1 MVRFATLWGEIGGF
15 GALYLQKKVTME
27 NRAKVQSRRGKGL
40 KFDQEWKDAVDRL
53 PKHYRDEI
61 CAAIEAYQRDLTVI
75 EVSEGVPRAIFMLIM
90 PTIRRRYRARELR
103 RLARERKAAS
113 SRRQATEQR
122 PSIVRNISA
131 QPNPAV
137 QPKSAMQSDSMKH
150 PKSAVHPRPAM
161 QPDPVVH
168 PKSAMQSKPAVQ
180 SKSVMHLNPA
190 VHPKSAMQS
199 DSEKVVK
206 QPESASPA
214 PVTVPSS
221 QQSAPVSDSAVQ
233 PRPAPAAVNTPAVG
247 QPGKSTLEKLIAHS
261 SRHRNRHR
269 RR

>member
-1 MVRFATLWGEIGGF
+1 
-15 GALYLQKKVTME
+15 ME

-131 QPNPAV
+131 HPNPSMQHNPAV
-137 QPKSAMQSDSMKH
+137 QSAPVAQPK
-150 PKSAVHPRPAM
+150 
-161 QPDPVVH
+161 PVT
-168 PKSAMQSKPAVQ
+168 
-180 SKSVMHLNPA
+180 
-190 VHPKSAMQS
+190 
-199 DSEKVVK
+199 VVR
-206 QPESASPA
+206 QPESASPV
-214 PVTVPSS
+214 PVTVLGS
-221 QQSAPVSDSAVQ
+221 QQSAPVKQ
-233 PRPAPAAVNTPAVG
+233 PAPAAVNTPAAG

-261 SRHRNRHR
+261 SRRRNRHKHR
-269 RR
+269 R

>member
-1 MVRFATLWGEIGGF
+1 M
-15 GALYLQKKVTME
+15 
-27 NRAKVQSRRGKGL
+27 

-131 QPNPAV
+131 QPKPAVHPAPVKQPNPAMHPSHAVQPDPMEQPNPAMQPNPAV
-137 QPKSAMQSDSMKH
+137 QSAPVK
-150 PKSAVHPRPAM
+150 
-161 QPDPVVH
+161 QP
-168 PKSAMQSKPAVQ
+168 
-180 SKSVMHLNPA
+180 NN
-190 VHPKSAMQS
+190 
-199 DSEKVVK
+199 

-214 PVTVPSS
+214 PVTVPSG
-221 QQSAPVSDSAVQ
+221 QQSVPMAE
-233 PRPAPAAVNTPAVG
+233 PAPAAVNTPAAG
-247 QPGKSTLEKLIAHS
+247 QSGKSTLEKLIAHS
-261 SRHRNRHR
+261 SRRRNRHKHR
-269 RR
+269 R

>member
-1 MVRFATLWGEIGGF
+1 
-15 GALYLQKKVTME
+15 ME

-131 QPNPAV
+131 QPKPAVHPAPVKQPKPAV
-137 QPKSAMQSDSMKH
+137 QPKSAMQSAPVK
-150 PKSAVHPRPAM
+150 
-161 QPDPVVH
+161 QP
-168 PKSAMQSKPAVQ
+168 
-180 SKSVMHLNPA
+180 NN
-190 VHPKSAMQS
+190 
-199 DSEKVVK
+199 
-206 QPESASPA
+206 QPESASPV
-214 PVTVPSS
+214 PVTVLGN
-221 QQSAPVSDSAVQ
+221 QKSAPVAE
-233 PRPAPAAVNTPAVG
+233 PAPAYVNTPAAG
-247 QPGKSTLEKLIAHS
+247 QPGKSTLEKHIAHS
-261 SRHRNRHR
+261 SRRRNRHR
-269 RR
+269 RH

>member
-1 MVRFATLWGEIGGF
+1 M
-15 GALYLQKKVTME
+15 
-27 NRAKVQSRRGKGL
+27 

-131 QPNPAV
+131 HPNPA
-137 QPKSAMQSDSMKH
+137 MQSAPVK
-150 PKSAVHPRPAM
+150 
-161 QPDPVVH
+161 QP
-168 PKSAMQSKPAVQ
+168 
-180 SKSVMHLNPA
+180 NN
-190 VHPKSAMQS
+190 
-199 DSEKVVK
+199 

-214 PVTVPSS
+214 PVTVPSG
-221 QQSAPVSDSAVQ
+221 QQSVPMAE
-233 PRPAPAAVNTPAVG
+233 PAPAAVNTPAAG

-261 SRHRNRHR
+261 SRRRNRHKHR
-269 RR
+269 R

>member
-1 MVRFATLWGEIGGF
+1 
-15 GALYLQKKVTME
+15 ME

-131 QPNPAV
+131 QP
-137 QPKSAMQSDSMKH
+137 K
-150 PKSAVHPRPAM
+150 
-161 QPDPVVH
+161 
-168 PKSAMQSKPAVQ
+168 
-180 SKSVMHLNPA
+180 PA
-190 VHPKSAMQS
+190 VHPAP
-199 DSEKVVK
+199 VK
-206 QPESASPA
+206 QPNNQPESASPA
-214 PVTVPSS
+214 PVTVPSG
-221 QQSAPVSDSAVQ
+221 QQSVPMAE
-233 PRPAPAAVNTPAVG
+233 PAPAAVNTPAAG

-261 SRHRNRHR
+261 SRRRNRHKHR
-269 RR
+269 R

>member
-1 MVRFATLWGEIGGF
+1 
-15 GALYLQKKVTME
+15 ME

-113 SRRQATEQR
+113 SRRQVTEQR

-131 QPNPAV
+131 QPKPAVHPAPVKQPKPAV
-137 QPKSAMQSDSMKH
+137 QPKSAMQSAPVK
-150 PKSAVHPRPAM
+150 
-161 QPDPVVH
+161 QP
-168 PKSAMQSKPAVQ
+168 
-180 SKSVMHLNPA
+180 NN
-190 VHPKSAMQS
+190 
-199 DSEKVVK
+199 
-206 QPESASPA
+206 QPESASPV
-214 PVTVPSS
+214 PVTVLGN
-221 QQSAPVSDSAVQ
+221 QKSAPVAE
-233 PRPAPAAVNTPAVG
+233 PAPAYVNTPAAG

-261 SRHRNRHR
+261 SRRRNRHR
-269 RR
+269 RH

>member
-1 MVRFATLWGEIGGF
+1 
-15 GALYLQKKVTME
+15 ME

-113 SRRQATEQR
+113 SRRQVTEQR

-131 QPNPAV
+131 QPNPAMHPKLAMQSMPVKQPKPVMPPKPSMQSDPVV
-137 QPKSAMQSDSMKH
+137 QPKLAMQSD
-150 PKSAVHPRPAM
+150 
-161 QPDPVVH
+161 PV
-168 PKSAMQSKPAVQ
+168 
-180 SKSVMHLNPA
+180 
-190 VHPKSAMQS
+190 
-199 DSEKVVK
+199 KVVR
-206 QPESASPA
+206 QPESVSPI
-214 PVTVPSS
+214 PVTVLGS
-221 QQSAPVSDSAVQ
+221 QQSAPVKQ
-233 PRPAPAAVNTPAVG
+233 PAPAAVNTPAAG

-261 SRHRNRHR
+261 SRRRNRHR
-269 RR
+269 RH